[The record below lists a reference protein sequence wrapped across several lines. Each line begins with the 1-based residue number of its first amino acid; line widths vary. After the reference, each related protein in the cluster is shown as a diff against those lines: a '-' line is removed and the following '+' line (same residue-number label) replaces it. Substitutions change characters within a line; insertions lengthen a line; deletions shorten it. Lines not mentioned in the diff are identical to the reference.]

1 MEANMDAA
9 LTVTEIPNLSRWIGR
24 VLSGIPV
31 LFLSFD
37 AAVKLLNLPMVA
49 EASEKL
55 GIPASLGP
63 AIGVVLAVCVL
74 LYCVP
79 RTAVLGAVLLTGY
92 LGAAVLV
99 HARVGNPLFRTR
111 CSPSTSPSCA
121 GAGCICAMSGCAAS
135 SDAARGQP

>member
-9 LTVTEIPNLSRWIGR
+9 LTVTESPNLSRWIGR

-99 HARVGNPLFRTR
+99 HVRVGNPLFSHTLFPIYVAVLCWGGLYLRDER
-111 CSPSTSPSCA
+111 V
-121 GAGCICAMSGCAAS
+121 
-135 SDAARGQP
+135 RRLV